1 VPFEAIAYAFQ
12 VGWIDRELQ
21 RDAAMPVGS
30 SVDFGEVVFA
40 EFFVFGQR
48 DDWVEAFASG

>member
-1 VPFEAIAYAFQ
+1 MPFEAIAYAFQ